1 MNNFIVKSVKYAHG
15 RGASQSLGNKDID
28 EGDKNKT
35 DVVAEDEV
43 DTEDETDVVVADE
56 ADREED
62 EVDCYPGDLVVGEE
76 VGRM

>member
-1 MNNFIVKSVKYAHG
+1 MGLFPTFHHPHG
-15 RGASQSLGNKDID
+15 RLASQSFGNKDID

-43 DTEDETDVVVADE
+43 DTEDDTDVVVKDE
-56 ADREED
+56 ADTAED